1 MEVSLGRAIALII
14 VFLAIVISYAE
25 IVKNMKERGLVQQGD
40 PQVEGLEKGVIKLD
54 NKQQPFYLY
63 TNNQK
68 ADERRPAIL
77 VLQGS
82 GVSAVNMREAGFDD
96 LADRENLSIIYVPLS
111 TPSWL
116 LNAAIE
122 GENTS
127 AAFDVDTVNFVHQM
141 LEELIVNVRL
151 DPSRIFLT
159 GFSDGGVATFYFMCE
174 LSHLVAAVATV
185 SASMPVELIEDCSPE
200 RPIPLLMLN
209 GTADKRV
216 RFSGGI
222 FGDPNRPQG
231 LEMASAFDTATFWR
245 EANNCKQEDEKA
257 VLDDVAPDDQ
267 VRVWTQIWK
276 DCPDGAVI
284 QFVTLLGGVHG
295 WPGADLPMPTK
306 QDPDMVLPKA
316 TSDIDG
322 AEFIWSFFEGKALP
336 PSQPDLPADSATP

>member
-63 TNNQK
+63 TNNK
-68 ADERRPAIL
+68 NADERRPAIL

-284 QFVTLLGGVHG
+284 QFVTLLGGAHG

-336 PSQPDLPADSATP
+336 PSQPDLPADTATP

>member
-14 VFLAIVISYAE
+14 LFLVVVISYAE
-25 IVKNMKERGLVQQGD
+25 IVKNMKERGLVQQIG
-40 PQVEGLEKGVIKLD
+40 PEIEGLEKGVIKLD

-63 TNNQK
+63 TNNQNT
-68 ADERRPAIL
+68 DERRAAIL

-82 GVSAVNMREAGFDD
+82 GVSAVSMREAGFDD
-96 LADRENLSIIYVPLS
+96 IADSENLAVIYVPLS

-122 GENTS
+122 GDDTS

-151 DPSRIFLT
+151 DPSRIYLT

-185 SASMPVELIEDCSPE
+185 SASMPVELIEDCAPE

-245 EANNCKQEDEKA
+245 EANNCKNMDEKA
-257 VLDDVAPDDQ
+257 VLDDRAPDDQ
-267 VRVWTQIWK
+267 VRVWTQSWTE
-276 DCPDGAVI
+276 CPQGAVI
-284 QFVTLLGGVHG
+284 KFVTLLGGAHG

-306 QDPDMVLPKA
+306 QDPENVLAKA
-316 TSDIDG
+316 TNDING
-322 AEFIWSFFEGKALP
+322 AEFIWSFFEGKTLP
-336 PSQPDLPADSATP
+336 PSHHETPADAEAP